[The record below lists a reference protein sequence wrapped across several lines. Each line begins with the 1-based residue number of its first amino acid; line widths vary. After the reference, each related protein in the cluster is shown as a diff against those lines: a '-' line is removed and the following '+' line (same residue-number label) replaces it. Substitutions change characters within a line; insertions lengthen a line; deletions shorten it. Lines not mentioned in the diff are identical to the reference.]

1 MKNPPPLPP
10 YDQACV
16 RAWAVDYSIRINH
29 GQNSCPADIIQDAKE
44 IEAYL
49 TGKTARPRVQVVV
62 EFKNGKRPK

>member
-1 MKNPPPLPP
+1 
-10 YDQACV
+10 V